1 MYFALTQL
9 NVPRILAGN
18 DTKESLTPGGPP
30 ALLTRE
36 SKICRCYP
44 VAVSWCMQPNN
55 LLAKQTEDL
64 GLKQPASEY
73 QTLWMQTSFEASVI
87 CVHIGRELKHDI
99 VQSIPGAMKYWADVA
114 SAKAMESAGPNSL
127 ILVAEPNIRVDVP
140 NENGAPRT
148 LAMLIVNAPPG
159 CNIDQF
165 NGEMDQFFDEVVQL
179 PTCKKNLLKHVYMRP
194 IVGVPAHILPN
205 FLHPGPEMAV
215 VVTETASIEA
225 VIEMM
230 EDPGMKAQWGKKFF
244 EGHPGA
250 QATRFAVDAH
260 TITLTL

>member
-1 MYFALTQL
+1 MYFALTQF
-9 NVPRILAGN
+9 NVPRSLAGN
-18 DTKESLTPGGPP
+18 DTKESPTPGGPP

-36 SKICRCYP
+36 QDMP
-44 VAVSWCMQPNN
+44 VLPSGSIVMQPNN

-73 QTLWMQTSFEASVI
+73 QTLWMQTSFE
-87 CVHIGRELKHDI
+87 
-99 VQSIPGAMKYWADVA
+99 SISGALKYWADVA

-148 LAMLIVNAPPG
+148 LAMLIVNAPPA

-205 FLHPGPEMAV
+205 FLHPGPEIAV